1 MVYQVSH
8 RTTYEY
14 SDPVSL
20 SQHFLRLHPCQ
31 SARQHCIEHELQV
44 LPQPSSMDHRIDYFG
59 NRVTFLTI
67 EAPHRKL
74 EIVAKSKV
82 AVIAGPTPDAAETP
96 AWNAVRD
103 LIRGAQIGPALEAS
117 EFVFDSTLVKASAA
131 LAEYA
136 GSSFPKGRPILA
148 AVMDL
153 TGRIHRD
160 FKFDPKATGVS
171 TALEEV
177 FETRRGV
184 CQDFAQVE
192 IGCLRSLGLPA
203 RYISGYLETDPPPG
217 TARLV
222 GADASHAWISFYAQG
237 LGWIDVDPTNNVLPG
252 PRHIT
257 LARGRDYNDVSPVRG
272 VILGTGNHKLQVA
285 VDVIPE
291 PAARA
296 HQAA

>member
-82 AVIAGPTPDAAETP
+82 AVIGGPTPDAAETP

-117 EFVFDSTLVKASAA
+117 EFVFDSTLVKASEA

-136 GSSFPKGRPILA
+136 GSSFPKGRPILE

-153 TGRIHRD
+153 TGRIHKD

-252 PRHIT
+252 LRHIT

-291 PAARA
+291 PAASA